1 MQRQR
6 VLSAVLAVLAVLAVP
21 AVPVVLGM
29 QGMGVMGVM
38 GVQGVQRVYHA
49 ASSVRPRRGYPPMS
63 EATHP
68 LYPLNPHPQP
78 MPEAYLY
85 GRPPT
90 CAPCRY
96 GWPPTCAPCRYG
108 WQPFCAPCRYDR
120 PPTCAPCRC
129 GWPPT
134 CAPCRYGRPASQ
146 ARLPPSQASPAS
158 TQRGQRVCSATMP
171 ARSATK
177 APRPRR

>member
-29 QGMGVMGVM
+29 QGMGVMGVQ

-49 ASSVRPRRGYPPMS
+49 ASSVRPRRGYPPMP
-63 EATHP
+63 EAHQP

-85 GRPPT
+85 G
-90 CAPCRY
+90 
-96 GWPPTCAPCRYG
+96 
-108 WQPFCAPCRYDR
+108 R